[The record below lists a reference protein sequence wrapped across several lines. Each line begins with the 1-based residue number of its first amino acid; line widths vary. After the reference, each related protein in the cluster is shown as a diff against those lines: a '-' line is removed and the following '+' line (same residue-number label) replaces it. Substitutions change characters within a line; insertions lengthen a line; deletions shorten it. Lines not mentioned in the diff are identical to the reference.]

1 MTPKL
6 LDVNVVL
13 ALLHAGHAKSA
24 TASAWLESQSGIRS
38 LLIPRV
44 VVMGTLRLSTR
55 AAVMAENVRSAT
67 EFWQGWDRLM
77 EDERFAEVSEPPE
90 LNAAWRTLCEELP
103 PGRCAETDVY
113 LAAFALAG
121 GYGFVT
127 FDRAFIQPSGLDVET
142 L

>member
-13 ALLHAGHAKSA
+13 ALLHAGHAKSSIA
-24 TASAWLESQSGIRS
+24 AAWLERQSGVRS

-44 VVMGTLRLSTR
+44 VVMGALRLSTR
-55 AAVMAENVRSAT
+55 AAVMGEDVRSAT

-77 EDERFAEVSEPPE
+77 EDERFAEVPEPPE
-90 LNAAWRTLCEELP
+90 MDSAWRTLCGELP

-121 GYGFVT
+121 GYGFAT
-127 FDRAFIQPSGLDVET
+127 FDRGFPRPSGLEVQI